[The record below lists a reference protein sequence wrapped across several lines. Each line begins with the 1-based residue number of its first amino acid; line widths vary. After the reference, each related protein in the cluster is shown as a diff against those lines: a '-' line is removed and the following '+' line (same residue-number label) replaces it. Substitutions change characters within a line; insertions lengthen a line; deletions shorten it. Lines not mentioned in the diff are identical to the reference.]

1 MEISPGIEIIG
12 LSLWFKK
19 EKVLILSDF
28 HLGYEE
34 YLHQKGVLVPKYQAQ
49 EIIKELEK
57 ILKKVHP
64 KTIIINGDLKHEFG
78 RVLRQE
84 WKEVL
89 QVIDFLQ
96 KNCQELI
103 LIRGNHDLILGPIA
117 EKRNIRV
124 VKEYLLQDTLIIHG
138 DKLIKEDSQKVK
150 RIIIG
155 HEHPALSLKE
165 KSKVEKFK
173 CFLKGKWKKKELIV
187 MPSFNPLLE
196 GTDIAK
202 ERLLSP
208 FLTDISKFEVWIVH
222 QEEVLNFGKVQNLLQ
237 KSAKGI

>member
-1 MEISPGIEIIG
+1 MG
-12 LSLWFKK
+12 LSLWFRKDK
-19 EKVLILSDF
+19 TLILSDF

-57 ILKKVHP
+57 ILKKVQP

-78 RVLRQE
+78 TVLRQE

-89 QVIDFLQ
+89 QIIDFLQ
-96 KNCQELI
+96 KKCQELV
-103 LIRGNHDLILGPIA
+103 LIRGNHDTILEPIA
-117 EKRNIRV
+117 EKRGIKI
-124 VKEYLLQDTLIIHG
+124 VKEYHISNILIVHG
-138 DKLIKEDSQKVK
+138 DKLVETKAK

-155 HEHPALSLKE
+155 HEHPALSLKD
-165 KSKVEKFK
+165 KSKTEKFK
-173 CFLKGKWKKKELIV
+173 CFLKGKWNKKELIV

-196 GTDIAK
+196 GTDIIK

-208 FLTDISKFEVWIVH
+208 FLTDISNFEVLIVH
-222 QEEVLNFGKVQNLLQ
+222 QENVLNFGKVRNLLSRSTYRS
-237 KSAKGI
+237 KALLIL